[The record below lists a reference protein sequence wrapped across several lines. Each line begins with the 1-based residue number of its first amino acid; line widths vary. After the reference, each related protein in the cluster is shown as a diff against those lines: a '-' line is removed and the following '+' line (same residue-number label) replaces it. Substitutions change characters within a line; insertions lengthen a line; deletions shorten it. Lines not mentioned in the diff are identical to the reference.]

1 MADKHD
7 VGCLESGPAE
17 TCDYCSPRITFPGME
32 TAVEEHSAAVAEYS
46 GEQLTAELQKP
57 AADISQKAGEIER
70 ESPLFFGT
78 GDNPDLWRGQ

>member
-1 MADKHD
+1 MRRPIKP
-7 VGCLESGPAE
+7 VESH
-17 TCDYCSPRITFPGME
+17 TFPGME

>member
-1 MADKHD
+1 MKTTPKTKP
-7 VGCLESGPAE
+7 VESH
-17 TCDYCSPRITFPGME
+17 TFPGME

-57 AADISQKAGEIER
+57 AADISRKAGEMER

-78 GDNPDLWRGQ
+78 GDNPDLWRG

>member
-1 MADKHD
+1 MHRPKP
-7 VGCLESGPAE
+7 VESH
-17 TCDYCSPRITFPGME
+17 TFPGME

-57 AADISQKAGEIER
+57 AADISRKAGEMER

-78 GDNPDLWRGQ
+78 GDNPDLWRG